1 VDLLTTV
8 AGLVLPVAVGI
19 IMICVGLGLEAADF
33 RALLQPQRRRL
44 LAVAVPCQLVLL
56 PLPLLAWGFT
66 RALRLPPPPRP
77 RPR

>member
-1 VDLLTTV
+1 MDLLTTV

-56 PLPLLAWGFT
+56 PLLAWGFT